1 MNHLT
6 KFWDFIDNRGVI
18 RRVVLGMSIWMLY
31 DAGKWAGV
39 YATQALEL
47 GKTDVGIGVVIGA
60 VTAPA
65 TLLAGYVFKA
75 YLESRVK

>member
-6 KFWDFIDNRGVI
+6 KFWDFIDKRGVI
-18 RRVVLGMSIWMLY
+18 RRIVLGVTIWMLY
-31 DAGKWAGV
+31 DAGKWGGE
-39 YATQALEL
+39 YASHALEL
-47 GKTDVGIGVVIGA
+47 GKTDAGVGVIVGA

-75 YLESRVK
+75 YLESRTT